1 MNPHLGMGDYY
12 LEVARGYIPGA
23 ITIHK
28 FGLAEDVDT
37 IDPPATVWDGCNTG
51 LGIAKIP
58 QYTYST
64 TADIDTITSSDIA
77 DAIDI
82 EVQGLD
88 ANWNLTVQTITLT
101 GQLEVLLP
109 IPLLRVFRVK
119 NVGSVDLIGDVY
131 VRTTGSGATAG
142 LPADPASVRAII
154 HAEDNQTQMAIFTV
168 PMGYSLFITHGWA
181 SLARRNATEAVI
193 KIYQRSF
200 GGVFRVLHT
209 LALSSSGSNNDHR
222 PYQVPIELPEKTD
235 ITYAVTSVSA
245 NDTGVSAGFH
255 GVLLP
260 NGNR

>member
-23 ITIHK
+23 ITVHK
-28 FGLAEDVDT
+28 FGSAEDIDT
-37 IDPPATVWDGCNTG
+37 ADPPATVWDGCNDG
-51 LGIAKIP
+51 LGISKIP

-64 TADIDTITSSDIA
+64 TADIDTITSSDIG
-77 DAIDI
+77 DAMDI

-88 ANWNLTVQTITLT
+88 ANWDLTVQTITLN

-109 IPLLRVFRVK
+109 IPLIRVFRVK
-119 NVGSVDLIGDVY
+119 NVGSVDLVGDVY
-131 VRTTGSGATAG
+131 IRTTGSGAAAG
-142 LPADPASVRAII
+142 LPTDPTSVRAII

-181 SLARRNATEAVI
+181 SIARKKDCAIII
-193 KIYQRSF
+193 KIYQRTF
-200 GGVFRVLHT
+200 GGVFRILHT
-209 LALSSSGSNNDHR
+209 LALNVNGTCSDHR
-222 PYQVPIELPEKTD
+222 PYQVPFELPEKAD
-235 ITYAVTSVSA
+235 IAYVVASVSA
-245 NDTGVSAGFH
+245 NDAGVSAGFH